1 MPRLRSQDQAHTWR
15 KELQVD
21 VDNHDDELEAG
32 VAGLKVV
39 SRSSIINN
47 ACFSRVL
54 LFGQPQRQERPCSSL
69 TPKLQRSKG
78 LSAPGAHN
86 MPRSRPS
93 VLHEKRVRG
102 AKLYLR
108 LVGQLG
114 IHETS
119 SDVPSYCHPYVPASG
134 CVRVEVLKAF
144 LRGKWIPA
152 KETLPPRA
160 LHDLELPL
168 PPHHY
173 HRHTASTIGHLFEP
187 ADSDEYIL
195 NDFLLY
201 LLTRPEKAV
210 PPPVR
215 ELLLPKA
222 FRHSWP
228 GDVPGRDSFKPPR
241 KDCGLREKDSCHLL
255 AMQYQEAD
263 TEDFTSH
270 ACNEICSN
278 AAIFEAF
285 SATID
290 NATRGERY
298 RTVHKAAPLDF
309 SRTMTEKLDADFAKA
324 RNFHTMSNI
333 AVSFS
338 GILLMLVY
346 ALVVLVVLPKCGQHI
361 YYRIWGAKHNA
372 EQEEEEDASMRMFSS
387 WEKRKRVEAHGDIRF
402 LK

>member
-1 MPRLRSQDQAHTWR
+1 MKASLRP
-15 KELQVD
+15 
-21 VDNHDDELEAG
+21 
-32 VAGLKVV
+32 VAEKTALGEE
-39 SRSSIINN
+39 S
-47 ACFSRVL
+47 
-54 LFGQPQRQERPCSSL
+54 
-69 TPKLQRSKG
+69 
-78 LSAPGAHN
+78 
-86 MPRSRPS
+86 S
-93 VLHEKRVRG
+93 VLD
-102 AKLYLR
+102 AFLR
-108 LVGQLG
+108 PTQVQ
-114 IHETS
+114 
-119 SDVPSYCHPYVPASG
+119 CHPYVPASG

-255 AMQYQEAD
+255 AMQYQPCARLAPVD
-263 TEDFTSH
+263 LSIPRM
-270 ACNEICSN
+270 AQRMSGL
-278 AAIFEAF
+278 
-285 SATID
+285 
-290 NATRGERY
+290 GEK
-298 RTVHKAAPLDF
+298 V
-309 SRTMTEKLDADFAKA
+309 
-324 RNFHTMSNI
+324 
-333 AVSFS
+333 AV
-338 GILLMLVY
+338 LL
-346 ALVVLVVLPKCGQHI
+346 
-361 YYRIWGAKHNA
+361 
-372 EQEEEEDASMRMFSS
+372 
-387 WEKRKRVEAHGDIRF
+387 
-402 LK
+402 